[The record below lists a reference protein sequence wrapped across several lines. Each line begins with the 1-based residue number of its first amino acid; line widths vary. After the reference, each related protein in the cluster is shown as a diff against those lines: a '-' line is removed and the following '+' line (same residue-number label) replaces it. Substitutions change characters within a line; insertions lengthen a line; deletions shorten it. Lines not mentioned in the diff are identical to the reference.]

1 MVFPGRA
8 TYPGRVPE
16 SLAGAIVFSVT
27 PTIVVGLIFWFI
39 VRALLRS
46 DRTERAVYA
55 RVEAEERAKAEAEER
70 AESRDLADLADRAG
84 VAARADRAGRA
95 DRSGRSA
102 V

>member
-1 MVFPGRA
+1 M
-8 TYPGRVPE
+8 PE

-55 RVEAEERAKAEAEER
+55 KVEAEERAKAEAEER
-70 AESRDLADLADRAG
+70 AESRDLAAAD
-84 VAARADRAGRA
+84 RADRAGR
-95 DRSGRSA
+95 GA

>member
-55 RVEAEERAKAEAEER
+55 KVEAEERAKAEAEER
-70 AESRDLADLADRAG
+70 AESRDLAG
-84 VAARADRAGRA
+84 RAGRA
-95 DRSGRSA
+95 EGAARTDRTGRTGRSA

>member
-16 SLAGAIVFSVT
+16 SLAGAIVFSLT
-27 PTIVVGLIFWFI
+27 PTILVGLIFWFI

-46 DRTERAVYA
+46 DRTERAAYA
-55 RVEAEERAKAEAEER
+55 KVEAEERAKAEADER
-70 AESRDLADLADRAG
+70 AESRDLADRAG
-84 VAARADRAGRA
+84 RVDGAARADRTGRT
-95 DRSGRSA
+95 A

>member
-1 MVFPGRA
+1 MVFPGRS

-55 RVEAEERAKAEAEER
+55 KVEAEERAKAEAEER
-70 AESRDLADLADRAG
+70 AESRDLAAAADRA
-84 VAARADRAGRA
+84 DLAG
-95 DRSGRSA
+95 RSGRSSRSGRTGHGA

>member
-1 MVFPGRA
+1 MVFPSRA

-55 RVEAEERAKAEAEER
+55 KVEAEERAKAEADER
-70 AESRDLADLADRAG
+70 DESRREAG
-84 VAARADRAGRA
+84 LGAAGRGPVDRGAA
-95 DRSGRSA
+95 DRSA

>member
-16 SLAGAIVFSVT
+16 SLAGAIVFSLT
-27 PTIVVGLIFWFI
+27 PTILVGLIFWFI

-46 DRTERAVYA
+46 DRTERAAYA
-55 RVEAEERAKAEAEER
+55 KVEAEERARAEAEER
-70 AESRDLADLADRAG
+70 AESRDLADRAG
-84 VAARADRAGRA
+84 VAARADRA
-95 DRSGRSA
+95 DRTGRSA

>member
-1 MVFPGRA
+1 M
-8 TYPGRVPE
+8 PE

-55 RVEAEERAKAEAEER
+55 KVEAEERAKAEAEER
-70 AESRDLADLADRAG
+70 AESRDLAAAADRA
-84 VAARADRAGRA
+84 DLAG
-95 DRSGRSA
+95 RSGRSSRSGRTGHGA

>member
-1 MVFPGRA
+1 VVFPGRA

-27 PTIVVGLIFWFI
+27 PTILVGLIFWFI

-46 DRTERAVYA
+46 DRTERAAYA
-55 RVEAEERAKAEAEER
+55 KVEAEERARAEAEER
-70 AESRDLADLADRAG
+70 AESRELSGRGGATGTSGLSDRSDLS
-84 VAARADRAGRA
+84 
-95 DRSGRSA
+95 DRSGRRT

>member
-70 AESRDLADLADRAG
+70 AESRDLADRAG

-95 DRSGRSA
+95 DRADRSGRSA

>member
-16 SLAGAIVFSVT
+16 SLAGAIVFSLT
-27 PTIVVGLIFWFI
+27 PTILVGLIFWFI

-46 DRTERAVYA
+46 DRTERSAYA
-55 RVEAEERAKAEAEER
+55 KVEAEERAKAEAEER
-70 AESRDLADLADRAG
+70 AESRDLADRAG
-84 VAARADRAGRA
+84 RADGAARADRTGRT
-95 DRSGRSA
+95 A

>member
-16 SLAGAIVFSVT
+16 SLAGAIVFSLT
-27 PTIVVGLIFWFI
+27 PTILVGLIFWFI

-46 DRTERAVYA
+46 DRTERAAYA
-55 RVEAEERAKAEAEER
+55 KVEAEERARAEAEER
-70 AESRDLADLADRAG
+70 AESRDLADRAG
-84 VAARADRAGRA
+84 VAARADRADRA
-95 DRSGRSA
+95 DRTGRSA

>member
-1 MVFPGRA
+1 VVFPGRA

-55 RVEAEERAKAEAEER
+55 KVEAEERAKAEAEER
-70 AESRDLADLADRAG
+70 AESRDLAG
-84 VAARADRAGRA
+84 RAGRA
-95 DRSGRSA
+95 EGAARTDRTGRTGRSA